1 MLFILVF
8 YQTDIALVGDFKI
21 SDRFTTKNRNYL
33 FCDLKVA
40 TIRAEQTSAG
50 FLDEEEKE
58 FHSTMCSD
66 PDTSSILDA

>member
-1 MLFILVF
+1 M
-8 YQTDIALVGDFKI
+8 
-21 SDRFTTKNRNYL
+21 

-40 TIRAEQTSAG
+40 TIRAEQTSSG